1 MRLIMALVAVA
12 ALMAFVASTASAGE
26 ITGNGRLITVHGNS
40 PCAYSGQEDLQWYTD
55 NSDTTLRSDP
65 TRGDPAYAQNW
76 GKVKQATGLTGGA
89 NSVPAAEW
97 GRQAAWKGTIRAPAA
112 RGGESAVGLRPPTG
126 VSSQAPVSTSRVISL
141 APLYERFTPC
151 RGRLVQG
158 RARR

>member
-76 GKVKQATGLTGGA
+76 GKVKQATGLTGEVVKQVHAGFIC
-89 NSVPAAEW
+89 SVQVLEAKEHWALL
-97 GRQAAWKGTIRAPAA
+97 
-112 RGGESAVGLRPPTG
+112 SH
-126 VSSQAPVSTSRVISL
+126 
-141 APLYERFTPC
+141 TPK
-151 RGRLVQG
+151 
-158 RARR
+158 